1 MSLYAITMRFKPI
14 QFVEASSRVAAIEL
28 VRTKYANAFITKA
41 VKTQKQNIWKD
52 RIVVITPKNLSYKP
66 FEATYHERSDEIA
79 LIEANIKYG
88 KIASDIS
95 IKQEQIQDKTF

>member
-1 MSLYAITMRFKPI
+1 MSLYDVTIRLKPVLS
-14 QFVEASSRVAAIEL
+14 VEAPNRVAAIEI
-28 VRTKYANAFITKA
+28 VRTKYANAFITKV
-41 VKTQKQNIWKD
+41 VKTQKQSIWKD

-95 IKQEQIQDKTF
+95 IKQEQMQDKTF